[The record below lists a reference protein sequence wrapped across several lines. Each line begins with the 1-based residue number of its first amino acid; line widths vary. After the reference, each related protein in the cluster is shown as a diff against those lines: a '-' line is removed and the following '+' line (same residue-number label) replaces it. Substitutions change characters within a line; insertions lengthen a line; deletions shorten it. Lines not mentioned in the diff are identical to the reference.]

1 MLLQSMAASAHLL
14 NFLKSRLPNFRD
26 GNDMLVVQRLGGY
39 ACDNFYSEILCLAH
53 YCRSK
58 RRLARSAK
66 DCDQS
71 TNQMGDFTVKR
82 QGHRTFT

>member
-1 MLLQSMAASAHLL
+1 MPASAHLL

-39 ACDNFYSEILCLAH
+39 ARDNFYSEILCLAH

-58 RRLARSAK
+58 CGLARSAK
-66 DCDQS
+66 ALRLRFSIDKRKPHWQS
-71 TNQMGDFTVKR
+71 S
-82 QGHRTFT
+82 